1 MFYVD
6 TNPENILK
14 LNIANHKMLNNITKI
29 IIAKMNLNGDSS
41 CEDYFKLKNIAAVY
55 VNEEIK
61 TMSNRDIN
69 DIIGDYGFD
78 NAVYCYKKN
87 YRILDNITTRMLVYN
102 IICNTYIMIIDT
114 VKKDAVTKILS
125 YIIAEKNRKKYIKK
139 VNIKRESDYLIDKVN
154 NDIKCDDAKLIL
166 NTIINKFIH
175 RTMKALDKA

>member
-1 MFYVD
+1 
-6 TNPENILK
+6 
-14 LNIANHKMLNNITKI
+14 
-29 IIAKMNLNGDSS
+29 
-41 CEDYFKLKNIAAVY
+41 
-55 VNEEIK
+55 
-61 TMSNRDIN
+61 
-69 DIIGDYGFD
+69 
-78 NAVYCYKKN
+78 
-87 YRILDNITTRMLVYN
+87 
-102 IICNTYIMIIDT
+102 MIIDT